1 MMSGPDWMEDN
12 QIKKITNQTVFIF
25 IFCLS
30 GGEQQH
36 MFSRTDWVNNE
47 DC

>member
-12 QIKKITNQTVFIF
+12 QIKKIIFIF